1 MRNILITTAMLAIFA
16 GAFASGPAA
25 AQDQLQN
32 IVVTASR
39 IDIDDLVAAPAIYR
53 RVPADFVQV
62 EVVYQSG
69 TRDANERRAEL
80 STMFDRLKK
89 AVADAEGYALY
100 GGTLGE
106 SSAPIDTVL
115 FGDVYSSYATQGSFT
130 LTLSVDTREGESFDK
145 LMERAA
151 AFVKAIK
158 VAGRAEAYL
167 GDEQF
172 LGARHTDKHREAL
185 LSDLGAEVRMLEQV
199 FGASKVT
206 VEGLESRVITQP
218 SGPLEMEIFIP
229 YKLTVVAQ
237 PGD

>member
-1 MRNILITTAMLAIFA
+1 MRAILACTAFIALVSA
-16 GAFASGPAA
+16 GPAA
-25 AQDQLQN
+25 EQLQN
-32 IVVTASR
+32 VVVTASR

-62 EVVYQSG
+62 EVTYQSG
-69 TRDANERRAEL
+69 TRDNAERRSEL

-89 AVADAEGYALY
+89 AAASTDGYALY

-115 FGDVYSSYATQGSFT
+115 FGDVYRTYGTQGSFT
-130 LTLSVDTREGESFDK
+130 LTMSIDTRPGESFDK

-151 AFVKAIK
+151 KFVKDIK
-158 VAGRAEAYL
+158 TAGRTEAYL

-172 LGARHTDKHREAL
+172 LGARKTDTHRDAL
-185 LSDLGAEVRMLEQV
+185 LDDLATEVRQLRAK
-199 FGASKVT
+199 FGPSAVT
-206 VEGLESRVITQP
+206 ITGLESRVITQP

-229 YKLTVVAQ
+229 YKLTVNAGKV
-237 PGD
+237 D

>member
-1 MRNILITTAMLAIFA
+1 MRSFLITTALLGLFA
-16 GAFASGPAA
+16 AGPAV
-25 AQDQLQN
+25 AQEKLQN

-39 IDIDDLVAAPAIYR
+39 IDIDDLVTAPAIYR

-62 EVVYQSG
+62 AVVYQSG
-69 TRDANERRAEL
+69 TRDAGERRAEL

-89 AVADAEGYALY
+89 AVAGAEGYALY

-115 FGDVYSSYATQGSFT
+115 FDDVYRTYGNQGSFT
-130 LTLSVDTREGESFDK
+130 LTLSVDTRQDETFDK
-145 LMERAA
+145 LMARTA

-158 VAGRAEAYL
+158 AAGRTEAYL

-185 LSDLGAEVRMLEQV
+185 LSDLGAEVRMLQEV

-229 YKLTVVAQ
+229 YELTVVAAAEE
-237 PGD
+237 